1 MNWYFFFKAL
11 HIIGFVSWFAG
22 IFYIV
27 RLFVYHREAWDKG
40 AEDLEA
46 SVLRKQY
53 HIMESRLYKIIQ
65 NPAMYLTLTGGI
77 GMLIINSI
85 WLSSP
90 WMHVKLS
97 LILLLMIYHWSC
109 ARQIK
114 ALQKSPTGINS
125 FGYRLY
131 NEVPTL
137 ILIAVVML
145 AIWKSLAGLWIGLAT
160 LLLLGILFFVAAKL
174 YKRKRENN

>member
-1 MNWYFFFKAL
+1 
-11 HIIGFVSWFAG
+11 
-22 IFYIV
+22 
-27 RLFVYHREAWDKG
+27 
-40 AEDLEA
+40 
-46 SVLRKQY
+46 
-53 HIMESRLYKIIQ
+53 
-65 NPAMYLTLTGGI
+65 MYLTLTGGI